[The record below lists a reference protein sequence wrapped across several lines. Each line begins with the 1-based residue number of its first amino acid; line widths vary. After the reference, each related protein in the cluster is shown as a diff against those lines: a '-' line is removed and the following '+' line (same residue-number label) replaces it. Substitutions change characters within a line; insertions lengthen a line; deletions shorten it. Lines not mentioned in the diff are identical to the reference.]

1 MLFACNGNGN
11 GDGSDGR
18 NSGGLTRPCSN
29 ALRRRSFRSTNTVRP
44 DSDYGKVLKEAV
56 GALRTAVKKAAG
68 VELDVAEDWVKD
80 TADIPGAAKEILVGA
95 TNRPESI
102 SALKELKT
110 DDFCVRFF
118 AESGRV
124 AIVGDEATSEAVDYF
139 IKNFAGT
146 DGGGVAMKSDFC
158 YFGRGSY
165 EVEKLTVDGSDISGF
180 EIVIPDNANRD
191 EKFAASVIAQAVS
204 AKTGV
209 ALTTVTVKKTSGGPS
224 FRIGGAVTSVT
235 CGADEFCVGKDPADA
250 TALLIGGKNGM
261 AVAAA
266 RAFVRN
272 YIDGLSGSADLE
284 VPAAAAVKFAS
295 AVYPEDAAG
304 IVGGTR
310 IALADQKNSGCYVVD
325 IDGGS
330 NNTAALWS
338 FRPEA

>member
-1 MLFACNGNGN
+1 MLTHKTNAIKRALAAMIAAMMLVMLFACNGNGN
-11 GDGSDGR
+11 GDGSDG
-18 NSGGLTRPCSN
+18 SSSADDAPELVTLCADGASEYKI
-29 ALRRRSFRSTNTVRP
+29 VRP

-124 AIVGDEATSEAVDYF
+124 VIVGGSDEATSEAVDYF

-165 EVEKLTVDGSDISGF
+165 EVEKLTVDGSDMMRQSYF
-180 EIVIPDNANRD
+180 L
-191 EKFAASVIAQAVS
+191 KM
-204 AKTGV
+204 
-209 ALTTVTVKKTSGGPS
+209 
-224 FRIGGAVTSVT
+224 
-235 CGADEFCVGKDPADA
+235 
-250 TALLIGGKNGM
+250 LI
-261 AVAAA
+261 
-266 RAFVRN
+266 
-272 YIDGLSGSADLE
+272 
-284 VPAAAAVKFAS
+284 
-295 AVYPEDAAG
+295 
-304 IVGGTR
+304 
-310 IALADQKNSGCYVVD
+310 
-325 IDGGS
+325 
-330 NNTAALWS
+330 
-338 FRPEA
+338 